1 MACCKIGYPRVE
13 AVMSALEK
21 EIIEKFRQLAPESRA
36 RMLSTLQEE
45 LTLPHISLKAWLA
58 EAEQVRISLSP
69 DASGRVPSASELV
82 NEAREERDADIL
94 RSIGFGDSAGNGT
107 N

>member
-1 MACCKIGYPRVE
+1 MNT
-13 AVMSALEK
+13 LEK
-21 EIIEKFRQLAPESRA
+21 EILEKFRQLAPESRV
-36 RMLSTLQEE
+36 RMLSTLQDE
-45 LTLPHISLKAWLA
+45 LTSRQVSLKAWLA

-69 DASGRVPSASELV
+69 DASGHIPSASELV

-94 RSIGFGDSAGNGT
+94 RSIGFGDSAGDDT